1 MSKQHQ
7 FDEFEASELF
17 CAHCKQARP
26 VRRRLLIVLPEGNKF
41 EYLCSV
47 CGESVGSKMDDDRSA
62 FTILQPGRI
71 ND

>member
-17 CAHCKQARP
+17 CVHCKQARP